1 MTAGKHV
8 KKVFARNRLRGRGR
22 ESVKRQG
29 RGEGMKKLL
38 VLLAVMLAAV
48 AATAP
53 TALASDVCPDLDSGK
68 INTSG
73 DPLSVT
79 VTAPAGF
86 LIDGYCVKA
95 GSSNQGDGP
104 VMVVVDP
111 PQATVTISYPGG
123 KAVSHYSYSLVA
135 VTTTTTTTTTDTGGP
150 TTDTGGPTTDTG
162 GPTTDTGGPTTDTG
176 GPTTTTTGGATT
188 GTGGVLGGTT
198 GGTTGGTAS
207 TGGELPFTGLP
218 VWIPLLAAAALL
230 VSGIFLVRRK
240 KGELA

>member
-1 MTAGKHV
+1 MKKVLVVLAAAFATVAFYATPAFAAHPLEGHVFVDNPDVSCANPTLLVDLTAGLEGEDDTEVTIGPFGDDLIDAVYV
-8 KKVFARNRLRGRGR
+8 KGGNDF
-22 ESVKRQG
+22 
-29 RGEGMKKLL
+29 
-38 VLLAVMLAAV
+38 
-48 AATAP
+48 TA
-53 TALASDVCPDLDSGK
+53 
-68 INTSG
+68 
-73 DPLSVT
+73 SVT
-79 VTAPAGF
+79 FSADNTTAT
-86 LIDGYCVKA
+86 IT
-95 GSSNQGDGP
+95 SNKG
-104 VMVVVDP
+104 
-111 PQATVTISYPGG
+111 I
-123 KAVSHYSYSLVA
+123 SHYDVQLCEA
-135 VTTTTTTTTTDTGGP
+135 PTTTTTTTTTDTGGPTTDTGGPTTDTGGP